1 MDLSAPDFGM
11 LGHTIRWNNLFVYL
25 TLLPHQFSTYGR
37 TLAKTNSQKEL
48 LFSLGVSVLSKKEFP
63 TIVLFPNSVFLF
75 AKGTP
80 FLK

>member
-1 MDLSAPDFGM
+1 MKRVLSVALKQDDISVGNLSLSWIKRIM
-11 LGHTIRWNNLFVYL
+11 LM
-25 TLLPHQFSTYGR
+25 FSTYGR

-48 LFSLGVSVLSKKEFP
+48 LFSLGVSVLSKKEFL